1 MTVKQLIKKLEE
13 FPEDM
18 PVATTHSINPEDID
32 NPNFIEVSICTWEHD
47 NYPYNKPNFDYVN
60 LE

>member
-1 MTVKQLIKKLEE
+1 MTVKQLIEKLKE

-18 PVATTHSINPEDID
+18 PVATWHEFSPSDAD
-32 NPNFIEVSICTWEHD
+32 NPNFVDVKIVTWTHN
-47 NYPYNKPNFDYVN
+47 NYPYDKPDCDYVN